1 MKKYYLFVLLAL
13 LSFFG
18 EAQTSLLDS
27 VSLFST
33 REFTDLNS
41 ALANKDSV
49 YRLVLRK
56 KKLKE
61 FPVEIYQFKNLQYLD
76 ISKNSI
82 KTIPDSLVKL
92 TKLQYFKCSKNNI
105 EELPRNFGHNE
116 NLRSIDLS
124 QNEIKALPY
133 SFGRLSKLEYA
144 DLWDNNLEEFPASM
158 SDLKGLRMLDLRNIL
173 ISKTKQEGLQNQLP
187 KTYIYFSAPC
197 NCGL

>member
-1 MKKYYLFVLLAL
+1 MRKLFIIFFLTVS
-13 LSFFG
+13 SFVN
-18 EAQTSLLDS
+18 AQTTMLDS
-27 VSLFST
+27 VSLFAT
-33 REFTDLNS
+33 REYTDLNM

-61 FPVEIYQFKNLQYLD
+61 FPIEILQFKNLQYLD

-82 KTIPDSLVKL
+82 SIIPDSLVLL
-92 TKLQYFKCSKNNI
+92 TNLQYFKCSKNNI
-105 EELPRNFGHNE
+105 EELPKNFGHNE

-124 QNEIKALPY
+124 QNDIKALPY

-144 DLWDNNLEEFPASM
+144 DLWDNNLEEFPSSM
-158 SDLKGLRMLDLRNIL
+158 NQLTGLRMLDLRNIL

>member
-1 MKKYYLFVLLAL
+1 MRKLLILVFTAI
-13 LSFFG
+13 SFLMD
-18 EAQTSLLDS
+18 AQKTMLDS
-27 VSLFST
+27 VALFST
-33 REFTDLNS
+33 REFNDLNA
-41 ALANKDSV
+41 ALATKDSV

-61 FPVEIYQFKNLQYLD
+61 FPIEILEFKNLQYLD

-82 KTIPDSLVKL
+82 SVIPDSLVKL
-92 TKLQYFKCSKNNI
+92 TNLQYFKCSKNNI
-105 EELPRNFGHNE
+105 EELPRNFGYNE

-124 QNEIKALPY
+124 QNEIKALPF
-133 SFGRLSKLEYA
+133 SFGRLSKLEFA

-158 SDLKGLRMLDLRNIL
+158 NQLTSLRMLDLRNIL
-173 ISKTKQEGLQNQLP
+173 ISKTKQEGLQSQLP